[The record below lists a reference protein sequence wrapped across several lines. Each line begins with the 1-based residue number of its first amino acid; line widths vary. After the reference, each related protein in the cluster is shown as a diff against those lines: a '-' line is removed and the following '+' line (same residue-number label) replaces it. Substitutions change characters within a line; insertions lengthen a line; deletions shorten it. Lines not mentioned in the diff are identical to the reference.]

1 MPNLARVANEK
12 DRTWLCRLPH
22 TPRFSLRT
30 GLLLFLV
37 LGTSLGMSAR
47 WVQDVRRRG
56 EAQLLLAASS
66 SKFNSVNGEIV
77 RVSYAP
83 ELKRSWFV
91 QWVRYAVHPEYDR
104 RFEEIR
110 VVDFSTIDA
119 KATVDLKGLFAVE
132 ALIYSGVYSEER
144 LANSL
149 QTNGLRSVTIEGRPA
164 SSAGSTSFDK
174 KGPPRLLEKIHVDIS
189 KPLSPQFTQ
198 WLTRAPNLTQIDL
211 EQVTPEALLH
221 FASPPNLYEMR
232 LNGHQ
237 IFRQAMIFP
246 WSKTISNHWQAPLR
260 SFFDELADRE
270 KLVRLDLHSL
280 ILDDPVALRKFSE
293 RSKIETLRLQSCNIA
308 PACVLE
314 LSQLSSLEVLE
325 LNSTPLKPKDLH
337 ALSKMTTLKEI
348 TNLWCSD
355 DEAVRELAAAL
366 PRCKI
371 SRHVK

>member
-1 MPNLARVANEK
+1 MPHLETVANVK
-12 DRTWLCRLPH
+12 PRTWLSRLPH

-47 WVQDVRRRG
+47 WVQDVRKRG

-110 VVDFSTIDA
+110 VIDFSTFDA
-119 KATVDLKGLFAVE
+119 AATVDLKSVFAVE
-132 ALIYSGVYSEER
+132 ALIYSGSYSEER
-144 LANSL
+144 LANSM
-149 QTNGLRSVTIEGRPA
+149 QAHGVRSVTILGRPA
-164 SSAGSTSFDK
+164 LSAVTNSLNK
-174 KGPPRLLEKIHVDIS
+174 KAPPKLLEEIHVDVD
-189 KPLSPQFTQ
+189 KPPRPEFTQ
-198 WLTRAPNLTQIDL
+198 WINRSPNQTQVDL
-211 EQVTPEALLH
+211 EQITPESLPH
-221 FASPPNLYEMR
+221 FASPSNLQEMR

-246 WSKTISNHWQAPLR
+246 WSKTITNPWQTPLR
-260 SFFDELADRE
+260 SFFDELAERK
-270 KLVRLDLHSL
+270 KLVRLDLNSP

-293 RSKIETLRLQSCNIA
+293 RSKIHTLQLNSCNIA

-325 LNSTPLKPKDLH
+325 LNSTPLKPKDLQ
-337 ALSKMTTLKEI
+337 ALSKMTSLKEI

-355 DEAVRELAAAL
+355 DGAVRELEAAL
-366 PRCKI
+366 PKCKF
-371 SRHVK
+371 SRHAK